1 MTNTT
6 MTNILGPRFATVS
19 IDAARALEQLALPSD
34 AAILDVGTGSGNFAI
49 YLALEGFDVLTGEP
63 DTDQSIYARR
73 DWAAS
78 AERAGVRDRIRFQSF
93 DASSLPFAPAS
104 FDAVF
109 FFGVLHHIPEQQRPA
124 VLAEALRVAKP
135 GGAVV
140 FLEPR
145 RAMLDQIWVEDPHH
159 PLAADPSLYLSDA
172 AVTER
177 RIEGDY
183 MDIII
188 YAKPVN

>member
-78 AERAGVRDRIRFQSF
+78 AERTVV
-93 DASSLPFAPAS
+93 PFS
-104 FDAVF
+104 
-109 FFGVLHHIPEQQRPA
+109 
-124 VLAEALRVAKP
+124 
-135 GGAVV
+135 
-140 FLEPR
+140 
-145 RAMLDQIWVEDPHH
+145 
-159 PLAADPSLYLSDA
+159 
-172 AVTER
+172 TER
-177 RIEGDY
+177 R
-183 MDIII
+183 
-188 YAKPVN
+188 AA